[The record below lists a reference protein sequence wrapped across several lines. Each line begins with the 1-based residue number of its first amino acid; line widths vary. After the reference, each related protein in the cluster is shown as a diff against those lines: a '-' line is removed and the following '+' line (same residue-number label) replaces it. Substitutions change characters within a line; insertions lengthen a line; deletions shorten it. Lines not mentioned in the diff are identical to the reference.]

1 MWTLGN
7 TRLHWRWDG
16 WRPAEGCSSR
26 PVLGHEVTGSKHAC
40 RGRRLTPMWLL
51 WHAGCRGRT
60 GRWGTPP
67 HVSGEVGRF
76 WGRGLWRRPGRVRE
90 VTSPHI
96 LVSAAPFWCSPEE
109 SWEQSVSWL
118 ALPAPFPPCSSLGQK
133 GRHWM
138 REDVQDL
145 VPIPQGRL

>member
-1 MWTLGN
+1 MQLEACPRSRSDRVKARLSWSWSN
-7 TRLHWRWDG
+7 TYVAAVACRVPRARRKVRH
-16 WRPAEGCSSR
+16 PAPCEWGGR
-26 PVLGHEVTGSKHAC
+26 HVLGPGAVET
-40 RGRRLTPMWLL
+40 
-51 WHAGCRGRT
+51 AGD
-60 GRWGTPP
+60 
-67 HVSGEVGRF
+67 
-76 WGRGLWRRPGRVRE
+76 VRE

-133 GRHWM
+133 GRHWT